1 MDHAIH
7 GISGGSPRPR
17 GCLSRFVIKSGQKS
31 ITVRGV
37 RYNFLRC
44 MGNVHLRG
52 IGRFVPGI
60 VACLERIRFLMTSRF
75 HASRSDARRRRLRL
89 LLPELQAVPVG
100 PQPLP
105 ELAPPRQHPET
116 FAAPEERLS
125 IDRSFAEHETLD
137 VRTLPALLT
146 GAAPVSWLF
155 VGDSFTPKNVTD
167 PRPWRL
173 YSSRFSGAVQAHF
186 HRPKDVFIDATFPQA
201 RLSEVLFEF
210 EGRVAK
216 FRPDICFIAHS
227 LADADT
233 KSIERFERMLVKLIQ
248 WARKFNC
255 QLVVQTPPCLPSRN
269 DSVLTRRLILVES
282 IRGIA
287 AEHEVP
293 LVDHWGHWELT
304 AAQTN
309 HRTHWIDADSQ
320 TPGEQ
325 GHRQLAIRLIKDLKL
340 NHIAKPDF
348 PEVLDEHS
356 LADQ

>member
-1 MDHAIH
+1 
-7 GISGGSPRPR
+7 
-17 GCLSRFVIKSGQKS
+17 
-31 ITVRGV
+31 
-37 RYNFLRC
+37 
-44 MGNVHLRG
+44 
-52 IGRFVPGI
+52 
-60 VACLERIRFLMTSRF
+60 MTSRF

-89 LLPELQAVPVG
+89 LLPELQADPVE
-100 PQPLP
+100 PLP
-105 ELAPPRQHPET
+105 APKHTSARRQPQT
-116 FAAPEERLS
+116 FAAPEERMS
-125 IDRSFAEHETLD
+125 IDRSFTEEEAPG

-146 GAAPVSWLF
+146 GVDPVSWLF

-216 FRPDICFIAHS
+216 FQPDICFLAHS
-227 LADADT
+227 LADADS
-233 KSIERFERMLVKLIQ
+233 KSIERFERMLVTLIQ
-248 WARKFNC
+248 WSRRFNC

-287 AEHEVP
+287 AEHGIP

-304 AAQTN
+304 AASTN

-340 NHIAKPDF
+340 NTIAKPDF
-348 PEVLDEHS
+348 PAVLDEHS